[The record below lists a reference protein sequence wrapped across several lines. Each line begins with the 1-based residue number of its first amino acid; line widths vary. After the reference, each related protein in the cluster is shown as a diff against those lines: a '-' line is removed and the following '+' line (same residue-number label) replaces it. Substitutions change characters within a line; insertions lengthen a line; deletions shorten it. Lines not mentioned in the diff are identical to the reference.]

1 MGKFAGIVEGTK
13 NGWNNMDKKRRGTL
27 VVLVLS
33 ILLFVSIFS
42 YLTQKVNY
50 VSLFSNLEPEDAG
63 NIVNDLD
70 TKKMKYKLENNGMDI
85 KIDEKFV
92 DQYRLQLAME
102 GMMPENST
110 GFEIFDDMGL
120 MVTDDDRQ
128 IMYQRALTGEL
139 QRSIM
144 SLEAV
149 SSAKVH
155 LVMPEKS
162 IFDTEKTEATA
173 SIIIDVKPNKS
184 VTADMVKG
192 IAALVSG
199 AVDNLPEK
207 NIQVIDSKGT
217 LLSGVI
223 EQNEDLTAVDV
234 LSGYRKVQD
243 EFESKLETNLNE
255 LIGSAFGKNK
265 IKVSVYADLDFNAE
279 ETTLISYDNPVIR
292 SEEISASG
300 GGAVDVQ
307 KVTGGSVDDNVTT
320 VVDNK
325 DGSGSTY
332 DRTVNNELT
341 TETKTTVKAPGKVN
355 KLTTSVVYDG
365 NITEAEATTIRNIV
379 STATGYDINRGDLI
393 SVEGVAFDKSYE
405 EGLQKELDAIKLA
418 EQQDKSFFNK
428 FGEYLIFGLVSILA
442 IIILIALIRLLFFKK
457 KSTENTVAEEQLA
470 MDSAIVSNKPV
481 TIDPAEDKIKVASD
495 NQGIKAKNYAKE
507 NPDIAADL
515 IKAWIKD

>member
-1 MGKFAGIVEGTK
+1 MGKLASIVEGTK
-13 NGWNNMDKKRRGTL
+13 NGWNKMDKKRRVTL

-33 ILLFVSIFS
+33 ALLFVLVFS

-50 VSLFSNLEPEDAG
+50 VSLFSNLEAEDAG
-63 NIVNDLD
+63 KIVNDLD
-70 TKKMKYKLENNGMDI
+70 TKKIKYKLSNNGMDI
-85 KIDEKFV
+85 QIDEKIV
-92 DQYRLQLAME
+92 DKYRLQLAME

-149 SSAKVH
+149 NSAKVH

-162 IFDTEKTEATA
+162 IFDTEATEASA
-173 SIIIDVKPNKS
+173 SIIIDVKANKS
-184 VTADMVKG
+184 VSDDMVRG

-199 AVDNLPEK
+199 AVDNLPSK

-217 LLSGVI
+217 LLSNVLD
-223 EQNEDLTAVDV
+223 ENEDLTAVDI
-234 LSGYRKVQD
+234 LSGYSKVKA
-243 EFESKLETNLNE
+243 EFESKLEYNLND
-255 LIGSAFGKNK
+255 LIGSAFGKDK
-265 IKVSVYADLDFNAE
+265 IKVSVYADLDFDAE

-292 SEEISASG
+292 SEQVA
-300 GGAVDVQ
+300 A
-307 KVTGGSVDDNVTT
+307 TGGDINVQEVAGGNIDDNITN
-320 VVDNK
+320 VVEAE
-325 DGSGSTY
+325 DGNGSTY

-355 KLTTSVVYDG
+355 KLTTSIVYDG
-365 NITEAEATTIRNIV
+365 NMTEEEATIIRNIV
-379 STATGYDINRGDLI
+379 ATATGYDIERGDLI
-393 SVEGVAFDKSYE
+393 SVEGVAFDKTYE
-405 EGLQKELDAIKLA
+405 EELQKELDAIKLA
-418 EQQDKSFFNK
+418 EEKNRGFFEK
-428 FGEYLIFGLVSILA
+428 YGEYFIFGLISILG
-442 IIILIALIRLLFFKK
+442 IIILIAVIRLLFFKK
-457 KSTENTVAEEQLA
+457 KDEEDENVEEQLA
-470 MDSAIVSNKPV
+470 MDSAIGANTPYVEEVIENIEVK
-481 TIDPAEDKIKVASD
+481 SD
-495 NQGIKAKNYAKE
+495 GKELKAKNYAKE